1 MTRTC
6 VRDRFLSVSQRSFTS
21 SALRQ
26 CFSIKTWPSSC
37 RCSFSRTVFV
47 SLKSSLPSLILA
59 PRSSSGLLPPGHHHL
74 QLQPAAERMGIHPL
88 VQHDQPG
95 HQGPTLRWTTC
106 SPRCLLHLGWK
117 RLFSQDVM
125 FFANCPAA
133 TWPQFGEMLSWQFL
147 AAAKRELAEEQLQM
161 IARKLFGT
169 TAILSSFVRSMTA
182 SIHVCRNI
190 WLFWDNSQVIC
201 LISVGIKNVYDNCNV
216 AWSKFTK
223 VRIFTIII
231 FQNDWHWFFC
241 HFYCKSS
248 TIKRHQSVL
257 GPLYCRAI

>member
-1 MTRTC
+1 MFADSEGAEIRWERQQWSELAWEWVTVELITSC
-6 VRDRFLSVSQRSFTS
+6 FTNDPYVCAWQISLSVTEE
-21 SALRQ
+21 LHII
-26 CFSIKTWPSSC
+26 CFDTVFQYKDLTVQLQVQ
-37 RCSFSRTVFV
+37 FSRTVFV
-47 SLKSSLPSLILA
+47 SWKSSLPPLILA

-74 QLQPAAERMGIHPL
+74 QLQPAAERLGIHPL

-95 HQGPTLRWTTC
+95 HQGPTLRWTTR

-182 SIHVCRNI
+182 SIHVC
-190 WLFWDNSQVIC
+190 
-201 LISVGIKNVYDNCNV
+201 KYM
-216 AWSKFTK
+216 T
-223 VRIFTIII
+223 
-231 FQNDWHWFFC
+231 
-241 HFYCKSS
+241 
-248 TIKRHQSVL
+248 VL
-257 GPLYCRAI
+257 G